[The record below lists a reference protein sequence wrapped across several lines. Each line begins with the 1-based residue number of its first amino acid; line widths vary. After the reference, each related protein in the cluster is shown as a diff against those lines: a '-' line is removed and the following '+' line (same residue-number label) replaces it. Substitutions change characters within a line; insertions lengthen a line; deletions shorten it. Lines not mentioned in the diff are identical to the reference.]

1 MFCLFLRLET
11 RKIYYFL
18 NKHGALVNPRTV
30 NVPDNF
36 VMELRLRQRLPNLKF
51 YDGFTKIR
59 YRFKFDVC
67 MAGAAFEGDIPSLTQ
82 GIHDVWKESVKG

>member
-1 MFCLFLRLET
+1 MET

-18 NKHGALVNPRTV
+18 NKNGALVSPSRV
-30 NVPDNF
+30 NAPDNF

-67 MAGAAFEGDIPSLTQ
+67 MTGAAFEGDTASLTL
-82 GIHDVWKESVKG
+82 GIHDVWKESVKGW